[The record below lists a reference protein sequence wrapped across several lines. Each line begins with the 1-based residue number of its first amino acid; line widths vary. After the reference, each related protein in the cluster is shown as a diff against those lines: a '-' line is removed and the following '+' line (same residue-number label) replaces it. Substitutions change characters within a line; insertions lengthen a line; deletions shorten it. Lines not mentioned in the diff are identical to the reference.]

1 MVEAVE
7 VKGFIEESKHSKSHK
22 YSRNLK
28 TVKMVEPV
36 KVIKRVT
43 IAYVC
48 MYSRDSKSDKDS

>member
-48 MYSRDSKSDKDS
+48 MYV